1 MKILLLSCCTGEG
14 HNSAA
19 KALMQELDR
28 RGIQSE
34 ITDPIA
40 FISET
45 ASKFVSSFYNNMNKK
60 TPQAFGAMYK
70 VSELYSN
77 TELSSPVYWLS
88 AGYARKMLDYIRE
101 GGFDAVIS
109 THLFGITALSA
120 VRHKAEEHIPSYGVL
135 TDYTAYPFVGETDVD
150 RYFVPHADI
159 ITEMVEQGIPA
170 SRCAPT
176 GIPVR
181 EAFASLP
188 SQAAAR
194 EALGIPTDKKMILVM
209 TGGVGCDNM
218 TALCDEVVAAVD
230 ERVVAYVMVGKNAD
244 MQAELIRRY
253 GENGVI
259 RTVPFTT
266 EVHTYMRAADVLMTK
281 AGGLSSTEALV
292 TGVPMVHVKAIPGCE
307 TYNVKFFSE
316 RGLSLAAKS
325 DGEAAAMAMRLAF
338 DEEGAARM
346 RDAQHDAGNPL
357 AARDIVQIVLDDLA
371 K

>member
-19 KALMQELDR
+19 KAIMQEFEK

-40 FISET
+40 FISEA
-45 ASKFVSSFYNNMNKK
+45 ASKFVSAFYNNMIKK

-101 GGFDAVIS
+101 GGYDAVIS
-109 THLFGITALSA
+109 THLFGITALTA
-120 VRHKAEEHIPSYGVL
+120 VRKKSDVHIPSYGVL

-150 RYFVPHADI
+150 RYFIPHPDIAAD
-159 ITEMVEQGIPA
+159 MAEQGIPA
-170 SRCAPT
+170 QRCTPT

-181 EAFASLP
+181 EAFCSLP
-188 SQAAAR
+188 SRQEAR
-194 EALGIPTDKKMILVM
+194 EALGIPTDKRMILVM

-218 TALCDEVVAAVD
+218 TALCDEVVTATD
-230 ERVVAYVMVGKNAD
+230 ERVVTYVLVGKNNR
-244 MQAELIRRY
+244 MQKELVQRY
-253 GENGVI
+253 GEDGPI
-259 RTVPFTT
+259 RPVPFTT

-292 TGVPMVHVKAIPGCE
+292 TGVPLVHVKAIPGCE

-316 RGLSLAAKS
+316 RGLSLAAKT
-325 DGEAAAMAMRLAF
+325 DGEAAAAAMRLLF

-346 RDAQHDAGNPL
+346 REAQRIAGNPF
-357 AARDIVQIVLDDLA
+357 AARDLVQTVLDDL
-371 K
+371 KP